1 MEVFSKLRI
10 GDFPRIFAPFLET
23 RWPPRCLYIPD
34 KPFNVMEDVEG
45 ILHAARRM
53 LDAMEPGPM
62 PENVFLVL
70 RETFPIL
77 YFVEVAS
84 HLSIALE
91 GLIENTLYS
100 GVVFLHVQIPRIEI
114 SGKGPPWAYDDEY

>member
-1 MEVFSKLRI
+1 MDKSIINKIKKHFYRLRQGFLLQYILPLALCKDPHSVMTSSKMICDKCIWMRWKSSLSSESVI
-10 GDFPRIFAPFLET
+10 FPRIFAPFLET

-62 PENVFLVL
+62 PENVFVVL
-70 RETFPIL
+70 R
-77 YFVEVAS
+77 
-84 HLSIALE
+84 
-91 GLIENTLYS
+91 
-100 GVVFLHVQIPRIEI
+100 
-114 SGKGPPWAYDDEY
+114 